1 MLTDAG
7 TCEVFG
13 NPVVHSGWRAGC
25 EAGAA
30 GGEGG
35 EVCRDHTF
43 EGSLLSPGA
52 WAFRRRGRGVIG
64 GF

>member
-13 NPVVHSGWRAGC
+13 NSVVHSGWRAGC
-25 EAGAA
+25 EAG
-30 GGEGG
+30 
-35 EVCRDHTF
+35 EVCRDHTL

-52 WAFRRRGRGVIG
+52 WAFKGRGVIG